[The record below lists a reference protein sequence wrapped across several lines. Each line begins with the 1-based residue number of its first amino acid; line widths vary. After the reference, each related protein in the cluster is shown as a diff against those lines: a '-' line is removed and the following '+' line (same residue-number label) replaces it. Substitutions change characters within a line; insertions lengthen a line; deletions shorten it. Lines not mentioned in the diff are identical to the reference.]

1 MSGNPPSLRVPP
13 GVEAGYKL
21 RMSSPGSIQG
31 SHALPSHRSGPS
43 AELRRFS
50 AGMRIVNALLCMVLL
65 ISAQSA
71 FDAWA
76 LPLLVSYSAWAAYVL
91 WLESRGRARHSALL
105 CYWID
110 VAWSCLVL
118 QLFDSGTMMMIVTLV
133 QPVVLAS
140 IGYGVRHGV
149 RLALFAALGLLLDR
163 HNEFMSGL
171 YLSWAQAAPA
181 LAVLALV
188 LSAALLARPVNLLRR
203 RLALVD
209 ELEAQLDPRRGL
221 EPICTALVERL
232 REGTHAE
239 VAVLVLPSGLD
250 APAVLASRDDG
261 GFRASPKV
269 HQRLEALLQCA
280 PACPLTHVQR
290 RWWDPRPA
298 TRPHDDLPVP
308 DGLAQH
314 LEELARL
321 LDVRSLHVVPLTR
334 YGRGHGHFVVGYGAA
349 RGASREV
356 AALAAAAPEL
366 LRIVEQAALV
376 DQLQEESAGHE
387 RARIGRDLH
396 DSAIQ
401 PYLGLKYAVE
411 CAALRIPPDNPA
423 RAEIASLAELVNAE
437 IGTLREL
444 ISGLRTG
451 NASGDN
457 ALVPAVRRQVRRFAL
472 LFGIEIEI
480 DCPETLPTSRA
491 LASALFHMVNE
502 ALNNVRKHTPARKVW
517 ITLAAEPAAIR
528 LVVRDDGGSVRG
540 RPAADFRPGSLSERA
555 RELGGSLDITRAD
568 GLNTEIVIQIPT

>member
-1 MSGNPPSLRVPP
+1 
-13 GVEAGYKL
+13 
-21 RMSSPGSIQG
+21 MSSPLSIQG
-31 SHALPSHRSGPS
+31 NRALPTDGRGPS
-43 AELRRFS
+43 DELRRLS

-65 ISAQSA
+65 ISAQA
-71 FDAWA
+71 QFDAWG
-76 LPLLVSYSAWAAYVL
+76 LPLLFGYSGWAAYVL
-91 WLESRGRARHSALL
+91 WLEASGRARHSALV
-105 CYWID
+105 CYWVD

-118 QLFDSGTMMMIVTLV
+118 QLFEAGTMMMIVTLV

-140 IGYGVRHGV
+140 IGYGVRQGV
-149 RLALFAALGLLLDR
+149 GLALFAALGLLLDSR
-163 HNEFMSGL
+163 NEFMSGL

-181 LAVLALV
+181 LTVLALV

-239 VAVLVLPSGLD
+239 VAALVLPSKLD
-250 APAVLASRDDG
+250 GPAVLASREDG

-269 HQRLEALLQCA
+269 HQHLEALLQNT
-280 PACPLTHVQR
+280 PTCPLTHEQR
-290 RWWDPRPA
+290 RWWDPRAA
-298 TRPHDDLPVP
+298 TRRHDDLPVP
-308 DGLAQH
+308 GELAQQ
-314 LEELARL
+314 LTELARL
-321 LDVRSLHVVPLTR
+321 LDVPSLHVVPLTR
-334 YGRGHGHFVVGYGAA
+334 YGRGHGHFVVGYRAS
-349 RGASREV
+349 RGASHEV

-411 CAALRIPPDNPA
+411 CVALRIPHDNPA
-423 RAEIASLAELVNAE
+423 RAEVDSLAQLVNAE
-437 IGTLREL
+437 IAVLREL

-451 NASGDN
+451 SARGDD

-480 DCPETLPTSRA
+480 TCPEALPTSRA

-502 ALNNVRKHTPARKVW
+502 ALNNVRKHSPARRVW

-555 RELGGSLDITRAD
+555 RELGGTLDITRTD

>member
-1 MSGNPPSLRVPP
+1 MPRGF
-13 GVEAGYKL
+13 EAGYNL
-21 RMSSPGSIQG
+21 RMSSPLSIQG
-31 SHALPSHRSGPS
+31 TNALPPDRKGPS

-65 ISAQSA
+65 VSAQA
-71 FDAWA
+71 EFDSWA
-76 LPLLVSYSAWAAYVL
+76 LPLLFSYSAWAAYVL
-91 WLESRGRARHSALL
+91 WLEASGRARHSALL

-110 VAWSCLVL
+110 VTWSCLVL
-118 QLFDSGTMMMIVTLV
+118 QLFDAGTMMMIVTLV

-140 IGYGVRHGV
+140 IGYGVQQGV

-163 HNEFMSGL
+163 RNEFMSGL

-181 LAVLALV
+181 LTVLALV

-221 EPICTALVERL
+221 EPICTALAERL
-232 REGTHAE
+232 REGTHAD
-239 VAVLVLPSGLD
+239 VAALVLPSRLD

-269 HQRLEALLQCA
+269 HQHLEALLHNA
-280 PACPLTHVQR
+280 TACPLTHVQR
-290 RWWDPRPA
+290 RWWDPRPP
-298 TRPHDDLPVP
+298 TRQHDNLPVP
-308 DGLAQH
+308 GELAQQ
-314 LEELARL
+314 LAELARL

-349 RGASREV
+349 RGASHEV

-376 DQLQEESAGHE
+376 DQLQVESAGHE

-411 CAALRIPPDNPA
+411 CVALRIPHENPA

-437 IGTLREL
+437 IAVLREL

-451 NASGDN
+451 NVRGDN

-502 ALNNVRKHTPARKVW
+502 ALNNVRKHTCARRVW

-555 RELGGSLDITRAD
+555 SELGGTLDITRAD